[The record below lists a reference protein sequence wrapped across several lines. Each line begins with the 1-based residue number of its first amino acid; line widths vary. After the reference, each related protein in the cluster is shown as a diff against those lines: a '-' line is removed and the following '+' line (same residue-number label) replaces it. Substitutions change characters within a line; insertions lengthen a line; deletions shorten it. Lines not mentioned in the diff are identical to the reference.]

1 MKCLRRIHR
10 HVTALSFLVIVFCM
24 PCVAKFFLGS
34 LSFCAEKLP
43 LRVRVRLLCVRDRL
57 CVGLLCYSGLE
68 I

>member
-1 MKCLRRIHR
+1 MKCFSRIHC
-10 HVTALSFLVIVFCM
+10 HVTALSFLVIVYM

-34 LSFCAEKLP
+34 LSFCIEKLP
-43 LRVRVRLLCVRDRL
+43 LRVRLLCVRDRL